1 MQFSALA
8 LGWAGEPRGVHTSQA
23 LAPVIA
29 FQNVTHHGSIAG
41 VWLGGGSG
49 VHWRLA
55 KRSWWVRLCAL
66 GDSRRAVP
74 AMMHPPRTGFQSSFW
89 SLVMAQICN
98 VCGKGPQFGNNISH
112 AHNISR
118 RRWNVNLRPVKAK
131 VGGGNKRIRVCTSC
145 IKAGKVTK
153 A

>member
-1 MQFSALA
+1 MDFCEGFPA
-8 LGWAGEPRGVHTSQA
+8 RH
-23 LAPVIA
+23 I
-29 FQNVTHHGSIAG
+29 
-41 VWLGGGSG
+41 
-49 VHWRLA
+49 
-55 KRSWWVRLCAL
+55 
-66 GDSRRAVP
+66 RRVQVSN
-74 AMMHPPRTGFQSSFW
+74 RILE
-89 SLVMAQICN
+89 LVMAQVCE